1 MNAQAAARRPPAS
14 TPPSPV
20 VHTRTITIP
29 DRHATLPRRAV
40 VSIIGTANIITA
52 ILVGLIPTVP
62 PFPTAARDTKPHIA
76 GYTTD
81 APRHAPRDAPRD
93 AAEATS
99 PPRSAEEQR
108 RILHLE
114 QTIRTR
120 ALIDDMV
127 NSLE

>member
-29 DRHATLPRRAV
+29 DRHATLPRRGV
-40 VSIIGTANIITA
+40 VSIIGTASANIITA

-62 PFPTAARDTKPHIA
+62 PFPTAPRETKPHIA

-81 APRHAPRDAPRD
+81 APRDAPRD